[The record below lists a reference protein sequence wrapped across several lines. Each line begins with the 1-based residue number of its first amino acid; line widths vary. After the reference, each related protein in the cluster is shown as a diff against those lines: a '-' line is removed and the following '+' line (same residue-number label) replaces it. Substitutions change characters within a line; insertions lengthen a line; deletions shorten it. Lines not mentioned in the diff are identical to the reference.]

1 MVNSTMPRDE
11 SKAALALKYG
21 ITQGTCERLRSEAW
35 HALMEEADPGGYEFN
50 MRAAENAAKYLDGIQ
65 AAAEALGISKEE
77 LIAAAQTARAE
88 GRLA

>member
-1 MVNSTMPRDE
+1 
-11 SKAALALKYG
+11 
-21 ITQGTCERLRSEAW
+21 
-35 HALMEEADPGGYEFN
+35 MEEADPGGYEFN